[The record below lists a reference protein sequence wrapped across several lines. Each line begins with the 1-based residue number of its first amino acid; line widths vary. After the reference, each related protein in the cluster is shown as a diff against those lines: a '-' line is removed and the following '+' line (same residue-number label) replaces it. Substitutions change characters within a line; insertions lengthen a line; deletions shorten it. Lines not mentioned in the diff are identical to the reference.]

1 MNNLVVMQNRQVTTT
16 SLLVAEYF
24 EKSHT
29 KIVRDIED
37 IRLKFNKAKNGVI
50 EFGEMFRES
59 TYLDSRNRKQT
70 MYKMNRDGFTLLVMG
85 FTGQKAFDIKL
96 LFIKAFNKMEQF
108 ILNQQNQQWLQYRN
122 DGKTIRR
129 EFTDVLDVYIDYAY
143 SQGST
148 SANKYFMIY
157 TKLVNK
163 TLELNPKQRDFVD
176 IRTLN
181 AIALLENTMGNI
193 IIAEMEKGTYYKDIY
208 KMCRDNCIEFMKGVL
223 IKKPALPKYQKTS

>member
-108 ILNQQNQQWLQYRN
+108 ILLNQQNQQWLQYRN

-129 EFTDVLDVYIDYAY
+129 ELTDVLDVYIDYAY

-148 SANKYFMIY
+148 SANKYFMI
-157 TKLVNK
+157 
-163 TLELNPKQRDFVD
+163 
-176 IRTLN
+176 
-181 AIALLENTMGNI
+181 
-193 IIAEMEKGTYYKDIY
+193 
-208 KMCRDNCIEFMKGVL
+208 
-223 IKKPALPKYQKTS
+223 